1 MPRLTPEAERT
12 VTGARNLLLAFARAI
27 ELQEYDQ
34 AHAMLS
40 PADREKWSAT
50 AFAAIFNDL
59 AKTSVAVPTG
69 TLDGAAGST
78 YYTAPVDITGMDK
91 EGRPVRIT
99 GEAVLRRVND
109 IEGATAAQLRWHFE
123 SLTLNWA
130 H

>member
-1 MPRLTPEAERT
+1 M
-12 VTGARNLLLAFARAI
+12 TGARNLLLAFARAI

-40 PADREKWSAT
+40 PGDQKKWSTA
-50 AFAAIFNDL
+50 AFAAIFSDL

-69 TLDGAAGST
+69 TLEGAAGST

-91 EGRPVRIT
+91 DGRSVRIT
-99 GEAVLRRVND
+99 GEAVLKRVND
-109 IEGATAAQLRWHFE
+109 IEGATAAQLRWHFQ
-123 SLTLNWA
+123 SLTLNWV